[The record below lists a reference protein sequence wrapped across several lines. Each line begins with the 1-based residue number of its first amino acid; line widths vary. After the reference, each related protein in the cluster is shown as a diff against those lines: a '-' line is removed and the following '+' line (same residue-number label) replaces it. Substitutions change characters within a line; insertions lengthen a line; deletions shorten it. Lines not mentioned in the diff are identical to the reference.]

1 MPTPV
6 EERVESPLLVHEFL
20 SASAARTP
28 DAIALIEPGGRIT
41 YGDLDALADRFA
53 RLLVDRGLGAGDRVL
68 LALESGITLVAC
80 YFGAMRAGGVAV
92 PLPAGPRS
100 DRLAA
105 AVADCTPAACVVDM
119 ATVGDPTQ
127 AEALRA
133 VPRRFLIRGGAAAPP
148 EGFEAFEEA
157 LPERADPPCVRRID
171 FDLAAI
177 IYTSGST
184 GAPRGVMLTHLNFRV
199 NTESIIDYLGLTAA
213 DRVMC
218 VLPFHYVYGLSLLH
232 THVRVGGSVV
242 IDNRFAFPNVILATM
257 EETQATGFAG
267 VPSTFALLLHRSRLP
282 QMTFPH
288 LRYVTQAGGAMP
300 PARVEEWRRRG
311 PAVPFWIMYGATE
324 AAARLTALD
333 PADLLRKLGSIGRPI
348 ANVEIVIV
356 KENGELAGPGETG
369 ELVAR
374 GANLAPGYWGAPEET
389 ASKFDAL
396 GYHTGDLGY
405 ADDEGF
411 LFLRGRLH
419 DMIKVGAHRVGARE
433 IEDVLEA
440 FPGVAEVAVV
450 SAPHQI
456 LGEVPMAFV
465 ALRGGEA
472 ATPGDLGAFCHARL
486 AAHKVPARFVVL
498 DALPKLAMGKVD
510 RQALRAAA
518 ASRAEARPG
527 SDRV

>member
-6 EERVESPLLVHEFL
+6 EERIETPLLVHEFL
-20 SASAARTP
+20 STSASRTP
-28 DAIALIEPGGRIT
+28 DAIALIEPGRRVT
-41 YGDLDALADRFA
+41 YGELDALANRFA
-53 RLLVDRGLGAGDRVL
+53 RLLLDRGLRPADRVL
-68 LALESGITLVAC
+68 LALESGVTLVAC

-100 DRLAA
+100 DRLAT
-105 AVADCTPAACVVDM
+105 AVADCAPSACVVDI

-127 AEALRA
+127 AKALEA
-133 VPRRFLIRGGAAAPP
+133 VPHRFAVLGAAPAPP
-148 EGFEAFEEA
+148 EGFDDLEAA
-157 LPERADPPCVRRID
+157 LPERVEAPVVRRID
-171 FDLAAI
+171 LDLAAI

-199 NTESIIDYLGLTAA
+199 NAESIIDYLGLTAS

-232 THVRVGGSVV
+232 THIRVGGSVV
-242 IDNRFAFPNVILATM
+242 IDNRFAFPNVILSTM
-257 EETQATGFAG
+257 EETEATGFAG
-267 VPSTFALLLHRSRLP
+267 VPSTFALLLHRSRLA

-300 PARVEEWRRRG
+300 PARVEEWQRRG

-333 PADLLRKLGSIGRPI
+333 PDDLPRKAGSIGRPI
-348 ANVEIVIV
+348 ANVDIVIV
-356 KENGELAGPGETG
+356 KENGELAKPGETG

-374 GANLAPGYWGAPEET
+374 GANLAAGYWGAPEET
-389 ASKFDAL
+389 AKKFDAR

-405 ADDEGF
+405 VDDEGF
-411 LFLRGRLH
+411 LFLKGRLH

-440 FPGVAEVAVV
+440 FPGVTEVAVV
-450 SAPHQI
+450 AAPHQI
-456 LGEVPMAFV
+456 LGEVPVAFLT
-465 ALRGGEA
+465 LRSGEA
-472 ATPGDLGAFCHARL
+472 ATPSDLGAYCHARL
-486 AAHKVPARFVVL
+486 APHKVPARFVL
-498 DALPKLAMGKVD
+498 CEALPKLAMGKVD
-510 RQALRAAA
+510 RQALRAAVA
-518 ASRAEARPG
+518 GDAG
-527 SDRV
+527 S